1 MSLLWAK
8 IVIVGIPFTLS
19 MAWFL
24 FWVVRIRKEQKK
36 LKERKAREQR
46 DPRRE

>member
-19 MAWFL
+19 VAWFL
-24 FWVVRIRKEQKK
+24 FWVLRIKKEEKR
-36 LKERKAREQR
+36 LKERKARAEGPPR
-46 DPRRE
+46 D

>member
-19 MAWFL
+19 VAWFI
-24 FWVVRIRKEQKK
+24 FWVLRIKKEEKR
-36 LKERKAREQR
+36 LKERKAHTEE
-46 DPRRE
+46 PRRE